1 MRRRKSSPEG
11 DGRARDGGDRARPG
25 ARTGTVA
32 AADARVRVWDLP
44 TRLFHWSLVVLVAFS
59 VVTAQLGGLW
69 LDWHMRSG
77 YAILALIVF
86 RLLWGIAGSRYAR
99 LAHFVRGPRIVLE
112 YVQGRHPGA
121 QAGHNPLGA
130 LAVVAILAVLLVQA
144 GTGLFAND
152 GSFTEGP
159 LARLVGSATGE
170 MLSTV
175 HRWGEPAICALL
187 VLHLGAVLFYLV
199 VRRDNLVGPMIT
211 GDRHGIDAPGVNDGP
226 ALWLRAMVLLAVAAG
241 LTAYVVLL

>member
-1 MRRRKSSPEG
+1 MQGRKSSPEDEG
-11 DGRARDGGDRARPG
+11 EVRGGSCRTWPGSRAG
-25 ARTGTVA
+25 AVA
-32 AADARVRVWDLP
+32 IADARVRIWDLP
-44 TRLFHWSLVVLVAFS
+44 TRMFHWALAALVALS
-59 VVTAQLGGLW
+59 IVTAQLGGLW

-77 YAILALIVF
+77 YAILTLVVF
-86 RLLWGIAGSRYAR
+86 RLLWGAAGSRYAQ
-99 LAHFVRGPRIVLE
+99 LTHFVRGPRTVLQYLRGHHHE
-112 YVQGRHPGA
+112 VK
-121 QAGHNPLGA
+121 AGHSPLGA
-130 LAVVAILAVLLVQA
+130 LSVLAILAVLLLQA
-144 GTGLFAND
+144 ATGLFAND

-159 LARLVGSATGE
+159 LARLVASATGE

-175 HRWGEPAICALL
+175 HRWGEVAIYALL
-187 VLHLGAVLFYLV
+187 ALHLGAVLFYLV